1 MKLKAIIAAAMTLA
15 LTAGAF
21 STTASAS
28 RAGYFIGTVVG
39 HSATSTGTLDIN
51 KPGIYKDYDA
61 LEGETVT
68 ITATPGPG
76 SMLYSFE
83 IPTFGY
89 SVYPKTTE
97 PFSYTFDMP
106 ASDVV
111 IIVDFWL
118 DPKTPTTPT
127 EPTTPTTPTE
137 PTTPTTPT
145 EPTTPTTPTEP
156 TTPTTPTEPTTP
168 TTPTEPDTPTTPTE
182 PIAPQY
188 KKGDV
193 NGDGIVSAKD
203 ATLILKHAVELIT
216 LDSEQ
221 LDRADVN
228 GDGRVNAADATLIL
242 KMAVGLA

>member
-1 MKLKAIIAAAMTLA
+1 MKLKTIIAAVTVSALA
-15 LTAGAF
+15 AGTF
-21 STTASAS
+21 STTSSALG
-28 RAGYFIGTVVG
+28 AGYFIGTVVG
-39 HSATSTGTLDIN
+39 HSATSTGTVDIN
-51 KPGIYKDYDA
+51 KPGTYKDYDA

-156 TTPTTPTEPTTP
+156 TTPTTPTEP
-168 TTPTEPDTPTTPTE
+168 DTPTTPTE

-203 ATLILKHAVELIT
+203 ATLILKHTVELIT
-216 LDSEQ
+216 LDNEQ

-228 GDGRVNAADATLIL
+228 GDVRVNAADATLIL
-242 KMAVGLA
+242 KMSVGLA

>member
-1 MKLKAIIAAAMTLA
+1 MKLKTIIAAVTVSALA
-15 LTAGAF
+15 AGTF
-21 STTASAS
+21 STTSSAS

-39 HSATSTGTLDIN
+39 HSATSTGTVDIN
-51 KPGIYKDYDA
+51 KPGTYKDYDA

-76 SMLYSFE
+76 SVLYSFE

-89 SVYPKTTE
+89 SVYPNTTE
-97 PFSYTFDMP
+97 PFSYTFEMP
-106 ASDVV
+106 ASTV
-111 IIVDFWL
+111 IIEVDFRL

-137 PTTPTTPT
+137 PETPTVP
-145 EPTTPTTPTEP
+145 
-156 TTPTTPTEPTTP
+156 
-168 TTPTEPDTPTTPTE
+168 
-182 PIAPQY
+182 AVPQY

-203 ATLILKHAVELIT
+203 ATLILKHSVGLIT
-216 LDSEQ
+216 LDTEQ

>member
-1 MKLKAIIAAAMTLA
+1 MKLKTIIAAVTVSALA
-15 LTAGAF
+15 AGTF
-21 STTASAS
+21 STTSSAS

-39 HSATSTGTLDIN
+39 HSATSTGTVDIN
-51 KPGIYKDYDA
+51 KPGTYKDYDA

-76 SMLYSFE
+76 SVLYSFE

-89 SVYPKTTE
+89 SVYPNTTE
-97 PFSYTFDMP
+97 PFSYTFEMP
-106 ASDVV
+106 ASTV
-111 IIVDFWL
+111 IIEVDFRL

-127 EPTTPTTPTE
+127 EPETPTVP
-137 PTTPTTPT
+137 
-145 EPTTPTTPTEP
+145 
-156 TTPTTPTEPTTP
+156 
-168 TTPTEPDTPTTPTE
+168 
-182 PIAPQY
+182 AVPQY

-203 ATLILKHAVELIT
+203 ATLILKHSVGLIT
-216 LDSEQ
+216 LDTEQ